1 MEDFSSFLEE
11 VFTIEKWKKGKELGS
26 GSNGT
31 VRLVTLKD
39 DLNLAVK
46 RIASADNE
54 VCSQREI
61 SLHKEAHRQK
71 LSVPYLG
78 AVHRGRHSYVFMAP
92 LDETHTTLHDYLKS
106 LTGKDAE
113 EFSPERIKICWRLVA
128 LVTDLFKH
136 CNIAMRDLK
145 PDNIGLF
152 KTLLVHMDFG
162 NGRFITLQ
170 QKTES
175 NQRGADVIAPP
186 ETKKPGKHEYAY
198 EDRWSLGAN
207 IMYILSDKWIGKLPG
222 NNMDYKEMVDTAKKF
237 AMKLNSPLGELLEGL
252 IVINPRNRIDVVK
265 FAEKNHLLATIVD
278 FSRESRTSA
287 IDKYM
292 TETVPTIR
300 AHMKELEAK
309 NPAAKKVDLNISKV
323 TAPKVHKEQKKAK
336 EPVKKAI
343 QKKATPVES
352 EDKPVKKRVATP
364 MPAKRGGSEEDSN
377 EENESFSQDEDKD
390 KENKDVNVF
399 KKPSAA
405 VKKSQTGKKHVTAPM
420 KKMTR
425 NNKVEPA
432 VIALEESE
440 EKEPEVRDAQAPLI
454 AAARKNQK
462 RSEEEIAMN
471 SLLKCANGSCYKL
484 RDRYYQRCANCRTKT
499 KEEKAKIAAAK
510 TEGQKNEEE
519 EEEEEEEL
527 KARSD
532 VKKRVATPMPVKK
545 VFSDE
550 ENESD
555 EEGNE
560 EVNFVK
566 TPPAAARKN
575 ATSKKAQ
582 TEKLKKTTQR
592 KVAAKPKPND
602 ESFSQNEE
610 KESEEIEVLK
620 KLLAAAKM
628 KAIAKKSNKQIA
640 TLKPTK
646 RDSEEESGEK
656 NNSDEDENKENEET
670 PPAAARK
677 NVIAKKAQ
685 TEKQAKK
692 RGTS

>member
-170 QKTES
+170 KTES
-175 NQRGADVIAPP
+175 SQRGAIVIAPP

-198 EDRWSLGAN
+198 IDRWSLGAN
-207 IMYILSDKWIGKLPG
+207 IMYILSSEWIGDELPG
-222 NNMDYKEMVDTAKKF
+222 NDMDYKEMVDTAKKF
-237 AMKLNSPLGELLEGL
+237 AVKLNSPLGELLEGL
-252 IVINPRNRIDVVK
+252 IVTNPRKRIDVVN
-265 FAEKNHLLATIVD
+265 FAEKDHLLALLVD
-278 FSRESRTSA
+278 ASRESRTRA

-292 TETVPTIR
+292 NKTVPTIL
-300 AHMKELEAK
+300 AHMKELEV
-309 NPAAKKVDLNISKV
+309 KVPTLE
-323 TAPKVHKEQKKAK
+323 VHKEK
-336 EPVKKAI
+336 
-343 QKKATPVES
+343 
-352 EDKPVKKRVATP
+352 
-364 MPAKRGGSEEDSN
+364 
-377 EENESFSQDEDKD
+377 
-390 KENKDVNVF
+390 
-399 KKPSAA
+399 
-405 VKKSQTGKKHVTAPM
+405 
-420 KKMTR
+420 
-425 NNKVEPA
+425 
-432 VIALEESE
+432 
-440 EKEPEVRDAQAPLI
+440 
-454 AAARKNQK
+454 
-462 RSEEEIAMN
+462 
-471 SLLKCANGSCYKL
+471 
-484 RDRYYQRCANCRTKT
+484 TKT
-499 KEEKAKIAAAK
+499 KERVAEPTKKAIRKKQAK
-510 TEGQKNEEE
+510 LE

-582 TEKLKKTTQR
+582 TEKLKKTKQR
-592 KVAAKPKPND
+592 KVAAVPFAFEAEKAAVKPKPKD
-602 ESFSQNEE
+602 ESFPQNEE

-656 NNSDEDENKENEET
+656 NNSDEDENKENEEVNVMKT
-670 PPAAARK
+670 PPASARK
-677 NVIAKKAQ
+677 NVIVKKAQ
-685 TEKQAKK
+685 TEQLKKTKQRKAAAVPFDADQGETKTKPRKRNPEQAAADRLLKK
-692 RGTS
+692 ANPELYCGNGNCLRLLCPTDDTRCHKCDWRRRS